1 MNERCFEALLR
12 ELIDENPFAV
22 RAILKILEVRFT
34 DSVET
39 MAVTCEEAPSLLVN
53 LSFVRDHCQTDD
65 QVKAVLCHEF
75 LHVMLRHTEAIGPPA
90 PARHLAFDAVINA
103 IIHRTYG
110 SDYSSMMA
118 QYYADATGL
127 KKLLRPMNASEAS
140 WLENNW
146 RRSHDALPQWA
157 LAWRALYDGKLV
169 ADDIE
174 ALAQHLSNASVGN
187 ASCDHP
193 GPFILKQDQIID
205 SGGLLGNHREL
216 GGQLEGSLR
225 EGVEQAMKEM
235 NGSGIWRSPQSA
247 GVGAN
252 PYQALFSERDEALTR
267 WKKKTLR
274 VLKQHLQP
282 DLQSQSRKEEPHNYL
297 IPVLSPGD
305 RRAFLRSMWSPFL
318 PDATWD
324 TTICKQEG
332 TAQVYLDVSGS
343 MNAELPLII
352 GLLRLLSRYVQRP
365 FWAFSN
371 EVAPAIITGGQL
383 QTTTSGG
390 TSMACVLR
398 HVAETRPASAV
409 VVTDG
414 YIERLAP
421 SLIAT
426 ASGTKLHAI
435 ITRDGNPS
443 ALHRVRIPYTQLD
456 ELPA

>member
-1 MNERCFEALLR
+1 MNERHFEALLR

-22 RAILKILEVRFT
+22 RAILKILDVRFT

-39 MAVTCEEAPSLLVN
+39 MAVTCGEAPSLLVN
-53 LSFVRDHCQTDD
+53 LSFVGKHCRTDE

-75 LHVMLRHTEAIGPPA
+75 LHVLLRHTETIGPLTPS
-90 PARHLAFDAVINA
+90 RHLAFDAVINA
-103 IIHRTYG
+103 IIHRAYG
-110 SDYSSMMA
+110 ADYSSMMA
-118 QYYADATGL
+118 EYYKSETGL
-127 KKLLRPMNASEAS
+127 RKLLRPMNAAEED
-140 WLENNW
+140 WYDENCYPT
-146 RRSHDALPQWA
+146 DLLPQWVH
-157 LAWRALYDGKLV
+157 AWDALYDGKLI

-174 ALAQHLSNASVGN
+174 ALAQQLSHISGGN
-187 ASCDHP
+187 GSGGGP
-193 GPFILKQDQIID
+193 GPFTLKQDQIID
-205 SGGLLGNHREL
+205 SGGLLGNHRDL
-216 GGQLEGSLR
+216 GSKLEGALR
-225 EGVEQAMKEM
+225 EGIEQAMKEM
-235 NGSGIWRSPQSA
+235 NGAGIWRAPKSV

-252 PYQALFSERDEALTR
+252 PYEALFTEKDEALTR
-267 WKKKTLR
+267 WQRKTLR

-282 DLQSQSRKEEPHNYL
+282 DSQSRSRTDEPYNYL

-318 PDATWD
+318 PDAVWD
-324 TTICKQEG
+324 TTIPKQEG

-352 GLLRLLSRYVQRP
+352 GLLRLLSRYIQRP

-371 EVAPAIITGGQL
+371 EVAPAIITRGQL

-398 HVAETRPASAV
+398 HIAETRPASAV

-414 YIERLAP
+414 YIERLD
-421 SLIAT
+421 SRLIAA
-426 ASGTKLHAI
+426 ASHTKLHAI

-456 ELPA
+456 EVPA